1 VITHTTAA
9 QIAGS
14 LTIDVKRPSIY
25 RLWIEELKQLTC
37 GDDLFGLLR
46 EGVMEVGKLGI
57 WYFFDGASS
66 ADAATSAKRMEEL
79 GYDTLW
85 LPETVGK
92 NPFVLAAWLLANT
105 TKLKLATGIA
115 NIYHREPTVS
125 RALQYTLAEQS
136 ADRFLMA
143 IGVSHKPLVEG
154 VRKLEYGPPVAT
166 MRNYLEQMDTA
177 PYNAVRDENDPLTLI
192 AALGPK
198 MLELAK
204 THTQGA
210 HPYFTGPSH
219 TKMAREILGEG
230 PLLCVEQK
238 VILETNAEKARELA
252 RPVAKIY
259 NRLPNYRNNWLRM
272 GLTEDDIDN
281 LSDRFI
287 DETFAWGDVD
297 ALRERINEHMEA
309 GADHVC
315 IQPVN
320 TNGVFG
326 DIHWECLEAL
336 SPAG

>member
-1 VITHTTAA
+1 MLASWLLVNTTA
-9 QIAGS
+9 
-14 LTIDVKRPSIY
+14 
-25 RLWIEELKQLTC
+25 
-37 GDDLFGLLR
+37 
-46 EGVMEVGKLGI
+46 
-57 WYFFDGASS
+57 
-66 ADAATSAKRMEEL
+66 
-79 GYDTLW
+79 
-85 LPETVGK
+85 
-92 NPFVLAAWLLANT
+92 
-105 TKLKLATGIA
+105 LKLATGIA

-125 RALQYTLAEQS
+125 RALQYTLGEQS
-136 ADRFLMA
+136 ADRFMMA
-143 IGVSHKPLVEG
+143 IGVSHKPSVEG
-154 VRKLEYGPPVAT
+154 VRKLEFGPPVT
-166 MRNYLEQMDTA
+166 KMRNYLEQMGTA
-177 PYNAVRDENDPLTLI
+177 PYNAIRDENDPLTLI

-219 TKMAREILGEG
+219 TKMARE
-230 PLLCVEQK
+230 
-238 VILETNAEKARELA
+238 LA

-272 GLTEDDIDN
+272 GLKEDDIDN

-297 ALRERINEHMEA
+297 ALRERISQHMVA

-320 TNGVFG
+320 TSGVLG

>member
-1 VITHTTAA
+1 M
-9 QIAGS
+9 Q
-14 LTIDVKRPSIY
+14 
-25 RLWIEELKQLTC
+25 
-37 GDDLFGLLR
+37 
-46 EGVMEVGKLGI
+46 VGKLGI
-57 WYFFDGASS
+57 WYFFDKASS
-66 ADAATSAKRMEEL
+66 TDAAASAKRMEEL

-92 NPFVLAAWLLANT
+92 NPFVLASWLLANT
-105 TKLKLATGIA
+105 TTLKLATGIA

-125 RALQYTLAEQS
+125 RALQYTLGEQS
-136 ADRFLMA
+136 SDRFMMA
-143 IGVSHKPLVEG
+143 IGASHKPLVEG
-154 VRKLEYGPPVAT
+154 VRKMEYGPPVTT
-166 MRNYLEQMDTA
+166 MRTYLDQMGAA
-177 PYNAVRDENDPLTLI
+177 PYNAIRDENDPLTLI

-219 TKMAREILGEG
+219 TKMAREILGDG

-297 ALRERINEHMEA
+297 ALRERISQHMDA

>member
-1 VITHTTAA
+1 
-9 QIAGS
+9 
-14 LTIDVKRPSIY
+14 
-25 RLWIEELKQLTC
+25 
-37 GDDLFGLLR
+37 
-46 EGVMEVGKLGI
+46 MEVGKLGV
-57 WYFFDGASS
+57 WYFFDGVSS
-66 ADAATSAKRMEEL
+66 PDAANSAKRLEAL

-92 NPFVLAAWLLANT
+92 NPFVLASWLLANT
-105 TKLKLATGIA
+105 SKLKLATGIA

-136 ADRFLMA
+136 GDRFMMA

-154 VRKLEYGPPVAT
+154 VRKLEYGPPVTT
-166 MRNYLEQMDTA
+166 MRNYLEQMGTA
-177 PYNAVRDENDPLTLI
+177 PYTAVREQTDPLTLI

-219 TKMAREILGEG
+219 TKMARDILGEG

-238 VILETNAEKARELA
+238 VILETDADKARELA
-252 RPVAKIY
+252 RPIAKIY

-287 DETFAWGDVD
+287 DETFAWGDAD
-297 ALRERINEHMEA
+297 ALRERINEHMQA

-315 IQPVN
+315 IQPIN
-320 TNGVFG
+320 TNGNVG
-326 DIHWECLEAL
+326 ELDWTCLEAL
-336 SPAG
+336 APAG

>member
-1 VITHTTAA
+1 
-9 QIAGS
+9 
-14 LTIDVKRPSIY
+14 
-25 RLWIEELKQLTC
+25 
-37 GDDLFGLLR
+37 
-46 EGVMEVGKLGI
+46 M
-57 WYFFDGASS
+57 
-66 ADAATSAKRMEEL
+66 
-79 GYDTLW
+79 
-85 LPETVGK
+85 
-92 NPFVLAAWLLANT
+92 LAAWLLANT
-105 TKLKLATGIA
+105 TQLKVATGIA

-125 RALQYTLAEQS
+125 RALQYTLGEQS
-136 ADRFLMA
+136 ADRFMMA

-177 PYNAVRDENDPLTLI
+177 PYTAVRNENDPLTLI

-219 TKMAREILGEG
+219 TKIAREILGEG

-238 VILETNAEKARELA
+238 VILETDAEKARELA

-297 ALRERINEHMEA
+297 AIRERIGAHMQA

-315 IQPVN
+315 IQPIN

-336 SPAG
+336 SPAS

>member
-1 VITHTTAA
+1 M
-9 QIAGS
+9 Q
-14 LTIDVKRPSIY
+14 
-25 RLWIEELKQLTC
+25 
-37 GDDLFGLLR
+37 
-46 EGVMEVGKLGI
+46 VGKLGI
-57 WYFFDGASS
+57 WYFFDKASS
-66 ADAATSAKRMEEL
+66 TDAAASAKRMEEL

-92 NPFVLAAWLLANT
+92 NPFVLASWLLANT
-105 TKLKLATGIA
+105 TTLKLATGIA

-125 RALQYTLAEQS
+125 RALQYTLGEQS
-136 ADRFLMA
+136 ADRFMMA

-154 VRKLEYGPPVAT
+154 VRKLEYGPPVTT
-166 MRNYLEQMDTA
+166 MRNYLEQMGTA
-177 PYNAVRDENDPLTLI
+177 PYNAIRDENDPLTLI

-219 TKMAREILGEG
+219 TPLAREILGDG

-238 VILETNAEKARELA
+238 VILETNAEKARGLA

-297 ALRERINEHMEA
+297 ALRERISQHMDA

-336 SPAG
+336 SPAH

>member
-1 VITHTTAA
+1 
-9 QIAGS
+9 
-14 LTIDVKRPSIY
+14 
-25 RLWIEELKQLTC
+25 
-37 GDDLFGLLR
+37 
-46 EGVMEVGKLGI
+46 
-57 WYFFDGASS
+57 
-66 ADAATSAKRMEEL
+66 
-79 GYDTLW
+79 
-85 LPETVGK
+85 
-92 NPFVLAAWLLANT
+92 
-105 TKLKLATGIA
+105 
-115 NIYHREPTVS
+115 
-125 RALQYTLAEQS
+125 
-136 ADRFLMA
+136 
-143 IGVSHKPLVEG
+143 
-154 VRKLEYGPPVAT
+154 

-177 PYNAVRDENDPLTLI
+177 PYTAVRNESDPLTLI

-219 TKMAREILGEG
+219 TKIAREILGEG

-238 VILETNAEKARELA
+238 VILETDAEKARELA

-297 ALRERINEHMEA
+297 AIRERIGAHMQA

-315 IQPVN
+315 IQPIN

-336 SPAG
+336 SPAS

>member
-1 VITHTTAA
+1 M
-9 QIAGS
+9 
-14 LTIDVKRPSIY
+14 D
-25 RLWIEELKQLTC
+25 
-37 GDDLFGLLR
+37 
-46 EGVMEVGKLGI
+46 VGKLGI
-57 WYFFDGASS
+57 WYFFDNASS
-66 ADAATSAKRMEEL
+66 PDAAASAKRIESL
-79 GYDTLW
+79 SYDTLW
-85 LPETVGK
+85 LPETLGK

-105 TKLKLATGIA
+105 TQLKVATGIA

-125 RALQYTLAEQS
+125 RALQYTLGEQS
-136 ADRFLMA
+136 ADRFMMA
-143 IGVSHKPLVEG
+143 MGVSHKPLVEG
-154 VRKLEYGPPVAT
+154 VRKLEYGPPIAT

-177 PYNAVRDENDPLTLI
+177 PYTAVRNENDPLTLI

-238 VILETNAEKARELA
+238 VILETDAKKARGLA

-297 ALRERINEHMEA
+297 ALRERIDAHMQA

-315 IQPVN
+315 IQPIN

-326 DIHWECLEAL
+326 DMHWECLEAL

>member
-1 VITHTTAA
+1 M
-9 QIAGS
+9 Q
-14 LTIDVKRPSIY
+14 
-25 RLWIEELKQLTC
+25 
-37 GDDLFGLLR
+37 
-46 EGVMEVGKLGI
+46 VGKLGI
-57 WYFFDGASS
+57 WYFFDKASS
-66 ADAATSAKRMEEL
+66 TDAAASAKRMEEL

-92 NPFVLAAWLLANT
+92 NPFVLASWLLANT
-105 TKLKLATGIA
+105 TTLKLATGIA

-125 RALQYTLAEQS
+125 RALQYTLGEQS
-136 ADRFLMA
+136 ADRFMMA

-177 PYNAVRDENDPLTLI
+177 PYNAIRDENDPLTLI

-219 TKMAREILGEG
+219 TKMAREILGDG

-272 GLTEDDIDN
+272 GLTEEDIDN

-297 ALRERINEHMEA
+297 ALRERISQHMDA

>member
-1 VITHTTAA
+1 ME
-9 QIAGS
+9 S
-14 LTIDVKRPSIY
+14 
-25 RLWIEELKQLTC
+25 
-37 GDDLFGLLR
+37 
-46 EGVMEVGKLGI
+46 VMEVGKLGV
-57 WYFFDGASS
+57 WYFFDDVSS
-66 ADAATSAKRMEEL
+66 AAAAESAKRLEAL

-92 NPFVLAAWLLANT
+92 NPFVLASWLLANT

-136 ADRFLMA
+136 DDRFMMA

-154 VRKLEYGPPVAT
+154 VRKLEYGPPVTT

-177 PYNAVRDENDPLTLI
+177 PYRAVQADTDPLTLI

-198 MLELAK
+198 MIELAK

-238 VILETNAEKARELA
+238 VILETDPQKARDLA
-252 RPVAKIY
+252 RPVASIY

-272 GLTEDDIDN
+272 GLSEDDIDN

-297 ALRERINEHMEA
+297 ALKARIAEHMDA

-315 IQPVN
+315 IQPIN
-320 TNGVFG
+320 PNGKIG
-326 DIHWECLEAL
+326 ELHWECLEAL
-336 SPAG
+336 SPSA